1 MAVTATPVFP
11 QTPYVVSASLLTT
24 TAFTSRAPQSDGAAN
39 MVALTPVS
47 TNGLRIDYL
56 KVVHASTSIT
66 SASVAKLVGFWISNG
81 TTATLTD
88 EITVTA
94 VTPSTTVAGFNQ
106 LYVFQTPLYLPAA
119 FKTWLTTSV
128 TPTAST
134 DAFTVTAYGAA
145 L

>member
-1 MAVTATPVFP
+1 MAVTATPIFP
-11 QTPYVVSASLLTT
+11 QAPYVVSASLLTT

-39 MVALTPVS
+39 MVALTPTS
-47 TNGLRIDYL
+47 TNGLRLDYL
-56 KVVHASTSIT
+56 KVYHASTSMT
-66 SASVAKLVGFWISNG
+66 SASVAKLVGFWISNA

-88 EITVTA
+88 EIVVTA
-94 VTPSTTVAGFNQ
+94 VTPSTTVAGFSQ
-106 LYVFQTPLYLPAA
+106 VYFFPTPLYLPAT

-134 DAFTVTAYGAA
+134 DAFTVTAYGAS